1 VQLLQ
6 RLFLRVAGPAA
17 MAAAASVKATQ
28 QVSDTHAAS
37 TDGMYRLS
45 GWRAR
50 THTGPSGVAVAPFV
64 RFDCTAPQVAAAV
77 ETAEAAA
84 TAAWEE
90 VAAARAEAAA
100 GYCPPSAGSD
110 KRKAE
115 VEATTRVELMGRT
128 LPAGALAARA
138 ASLGRSLSEGVGL
151 AVGLSTAVGTTL
163 RGARATTEQAA
174 ALLASTAGVT
184 SLQRKLLD
192 FSRRYLPGLEEE
204 REEQQRKRTERTRQ
218 ARRRLNATLRE
229 CGAAMGRAE
238 AAQAM
243 AIRRLSLRL
252 SLLRSDSWRTRTYDE
267 GIWPTSWSELE
278 THA

>member
-1 VQLLQ
+1 VIVIGFVAPLDEQRRAQRVQLLQ

-17 MAAAASVKATQ
+17 MAAATSAKATQ
-28 QVSDTHAAS
+28 HAKK
-37 TDGMYRLS
+37 
-45 GWRAR
+45 
-50 THTGPSGVAVAPFV
+50 
-64 RFDCTAPQVAAAV
+64 QVAAAV
-77 ETAEAAA
+77 KTAEAAA

-115 VEATTRVELMGRT
+115 VEATTRVRVELMGRS

-163 RGARATTEQAA
+163 WGARATTEQAA

>member
-1 VQLLQ
+1 
-6 RLFLRVAGPAA
+6 
-17 MAAAASVKATQ
+17 
-28 QVSDTHAAS
+28 
-37 TDGMYRLS
+37 
-45 GWRAR
+45 
-50 THTGPSGVAVAPFV
+50 
-64 RFDCTAPQVAAAV
+64 
-77 ETAEAAA
+77 
-84 TAAWEE
+84 
-90 VAAARAEAAA
+90 
-100 GYCPPSAGSD
+100 
-110 KRKAE
+110 
-115 VEATTRVELMGRT
+115 

-163 RGARATTEQAA
+163 WGARATTEQAS

-229 CGAAMGRAE
+229 CRAAMDRAE
-238 AAQAM
+238 AAQAS

-252 SLLRSDSWRTRTYDE
+252 SLLRSDSWRTRTYGE
-267 GIWPTSWSELE
+267 GIWPASWSELE